1 MQDFLVR
8 KFAFQGIKN
17 IKGIRRYAH
26 LCAHECESFPY
37 AAKFMRIF
45 NFWKL
50 KVMRG
55 PIVLE
60 KYNWKGAHFL
70 WKYQHIG
77 EKGDGW
83 PLIGEVRTWWQ
94 EEKAKA
100 NLGIGPLGSPV
111 SSNDSL
117 FIKGIFSYSTVELWG
132 VTMWTLQNIATAE
145 MSQAITSLTIFTCL
159 SIVSR

>member
-1 MQDFLVR
+1 MECPKLS
-8 KFAFQGIKN
+8 QGVQFFGKVKV
-17 IKGIRRYAH
+17 KGCPILFGKVKVKAC
-26 LCAHECESFPY
+26 L
-37 AAKFMRIF
+37 IL
-45 NFWKL
+45 FWKL

-132 VTMWTLQNIATAE
+132 VTMWTLQNIDTAE